1 MGGLHMVK
9 KYTPTI
15 DEYLRFEQ
23 ECGSMMSKE
32 VKALNR
38 KKYGFTEEE
47 INKFY
52 GIEWVEIRNKKKN
65 KRDVKGEYN
74 ISKNDAELM
83 CKIFNKVFDT
93 DRECFVRLRCA
104 ETGVIYA
111 YNVQHLKDSKKLFNI
126 LNSNKFRKEDFFYSL
141 ATYKTMLS
149 GEEDNIFSMHL
160 IAIDVDFKKI
170 KRLKNKTPLEVF
182 EIMKN
187 QEFDKSIPIPNYV
200 ELGHQ
205 LRLLY
210 KIEAVGAT
218 RPSKNLVKRIN
229 KVFNERLVDY
239 GGDAPRLTDYARI
252 KGSVNTKDNSV
263 IDIFIL
269 DDVQVYKLKELQDKW
284 LSEIPSWYLTW
295 KNKSNKGKIVK
306 FRPKDKSVLYPLNM
320 GRIQDFKKIAA
331 YYGKELDGRRFL
343 CFLVRNHAI
352 LAGFTE
358 DEAKEMMR
366 EFNSNLA
373 KPLSWRVIE
382 RDTRNVNKKQYLY
395 KDITILDYLGID
407 REEVNLIGLE
417 ELKYQTDEEKALKK
431 AEYDRK
437 YNYKRYRNTEGLTD
451 TEVARRAEFIKIAEL
466 ELQGYSYKAIAK
478 ELGYTHHNKITRK
491 INKEYKKINYN
502 EIKDMVIE
510 LRNKGIKILA

>member
-1 MGGLHMVK
+1 MVI
-9 KYTPTI
+9 KYKPTAL
-15 DEYLRFEQ
+15 EYLKFEQ
-23 ECGSMMSKE
+23 ECGSLMKKE
-32 VKALNR
+32 AREINR
-38 KKYGFTEEE
+38 KKYGITEED
-47 INKFY
+47 INNFY
-52 GIEWVEIRNKKKN
+52 GYSEKASEKNKNKK
-65 KRDVKGEYN
+65 DVTKEYN
-74 ISKNDAELM
+74 ITRRDSEMM

-104 ETGVIYA
+104 EMNIIYS
-111 YNVQHLKDSKKLFNI
+111 YNVQDLKNNEKLFNI

-160 IAIDVDFKKI
+160 ISVDVDFKKI
-170 KRLKNKTPLEVF
+170 KRLKDKKPLEVF
-182 EIMKN
+182 EMLRN
-187 QEFDKSIPIPNYV
+187 QEFNKSIPVPNYV
-200 ELGHQ
+200 EIGHQ

-210 KIEAVGAT
+210 KIESVGAT

-239 GGDAPRLTDYARI
+239 GGDVSKITDYARI
-252 KGSVNTKDNSV
+252 KGSINTKDNSE

-269 DDVQVYKLKELQDKW
+269 EDVQVYKLKELRDNW
-284 LSEIPSWYLTW
+284 LNEIPSWYLSW
-295 KNKSNKGKIVK
+295 KNKQHKGKIVK

-320 GRIQDFKKIAA
+320 GRIEDFKKIAN

-366 EFNSNLA
+366 EFNNNLA

-382 RDTRNVNKKQYLY
+382 RDTRNVNRKQYLY
-395 KDITILDYLGID
+395 KDITILDYLGIE
-407 REEVNLIGLE
+407 REDVVLMGLE

-431 AEYDRK
+431 AEYNK
-437 YNYKRYRNTEGLTD
+437 EYMFNKFRNTEGLTK
-451 TEVARRAEFIKIAEL
+451 TEVKRRTEFIRIAEL
-466 ELQGYSYKAIAK
+466 ELEGFSLREIAV
-478 ELGYTHHNKITRK
+478 ELGKSVSTLSEK
-491 INKEYKKINYN
+491 INKKYKNINYN
-502 EIKDMVIE
+502 EIKEMLIE
-510 LRNKGIKILA
+510 LKKEGIKILA